1 MVVGSLILITPPD
14 MPVEKMVR
22 KVRQALRG
30 GVDTVQLRRRNLSG
44 KDFYTLALRLRK
56 MTRNKKARLII
67 NDRLDVAMAIG
78 ADGVHLGRDSFP
90 PELARSILGP
100 EKIIGRSIHSLSEF
114 SPWEEKYLD
123 YLIVSPIFKTASKPG
138 ARPVGLGLLKRLK
151 GKTSLALYA
160 LGGIKAGNV
169 HLLKEK
175 ACGVAVISAIINH
188 KNPAGAARRIK
199 RELMFF
205 R

>member
-1 MVVGSLILITPPD
+1 MNTIILITPPD
-14 MPVEKMVR
+14 MPVEKMVK

-30 GVDTVQLRRRNLSG
+30 GVDMVQLRRRDLSG

-56 MTRNKKARLII
+56 LTKSKKARLII
-67 NDRLDVAMAIG
+67 NDRLDVAMAIK
-78 ADGVHLGRDSFP
+78 ADGVHLGRGSFP
-90 PELARSILGP
+90 SELARFILGP
-100 EKIIGRSIHSLSEF
+100 QKIIGRSIHSLSEF
-114 SPWEEKYLD
+114 SRREEKFLD
-123 YLIVSPIFKTASKPG
+123 YIIVSPIFKTSSKPG

-151 GKTSLALYA
+151 EKTSLPLYA

-169 HLLKEK
+169 NLLKEK

-199 RELMFF
+199 RELMTSDD
-205 R
+205 